1 MGGVTDVPATE
12 RLVWAVRR
20 AELALHGAKERAL
33 RDLDLLS
40 AHFGLLKA
48 IDHAPGSSASAIA
61 RHVGVTAQTASTVLG
76 RLEERGAVVRRTH
89 PRHAH
94 VVEWALTEAG
104 VELLEAADARI
115 AALEAHVREGL
126 DPEDVDRA
134 RAVLE
139 HAREVAAE
147 YVPGATTAGA

>member
-1 MGGVTDVPATE
+1 MVDVDEVPASE

-94 VVEWALTEAG
+94 VVEWALTETG

>member
-1 MGGVTDVPATE
+1 MTDVPATE

-76 RLEERGAVVRRTH
+76 RLEERGAVVRRAH

-94 VVEWALTEAG
+94 VVEWALTEVG
-104 VELLEAADARI
+104 QELLEAADARI
-115 AALEAHVREGL
+115 AALEGHVREGL

-139 HAREVAAE
+139 HAREVAAA
-147 YVPGATTAGA
+147 YVPGGTTAGA